1 MQLVTVDNLDRLQ
14 NVHVALRSAVRITD
28 SLTITKTYN
37 RDNKWNRETLQSL
50 GKKLYLIHCLNQIP
64 KKKYS
69 LVSTG
74 IF

>member
-14 NVHVALRSAVRITD
+14 NVHVELRSAVRITD

-50 GKKLYLIHCLNQIP
+50 GKKLYLIHCFIKL
-64 KKKYS
+64 KKRYS

>member
-14 NVHVALRSAVRITD
+14 NVHVELRSAVRITD

-50 GKKLYLIHCLNQIP
+50 GKKLYLIHCLI
-64 KKKYS
+64 K
-69 LVSTG
+69 
-74 IF
+74 